1 MSEAARETFYRIYT
15 HRDGD
20 RSDLVNKVLEQL
32 DFRPLPITLLATLAR
47 HKDWDANW
55 MAQQWYWCHKP
66 ALLADHNK
74 TLAAIVELS
83 LSSSLVFR
91 DFGPE
96 ARDILG
102 IVAFFPQ
109 GIDEKKLGWLF
120 PRVHP
125 RKREGTFERFLTL
138 SLLYRSD
145 GFITMEAPLR
155 RYFYPKDPLNAP
167 HLEVI
172 RNDYFGLLFVND
184 AGPGEPGFEEAKWII
199 SEDVNVEHLVDV
211 FTGVDADRAWRACG
225 DFMRHL
231 FHHKPRLVALGPRVE
246 ALPDD
251 HPYKP
256 ECLFQ
261 LSRLSGK
268 VGNQMES
275 KRLLTRALELSG
287 GQGETT
293 SSFRH

>member
-1 MSEAARETFYRIYT
+1 MEAARETFYRIYT
-15 HRDGD
+15 H
-20 RSDLVNKVLEQL
+20 LLEQL

-47 HKDWDANW
+47 HNDWDANW
-55 MAQQWYWCHKP
+55 MAQQWYWHRTP

-74 TLAAIVELS
+74 IPVAIVELS

-96 ARDILG
+96 ARDFFG

-120 PRVHP
+120 PAVHYKK
-125 RKREGTFERFLTL
+125 RKETFENFLAL
-138 SLLYRSD
+138 SLMHRSD

-155 RYFYPKDPLNAP
+155 CYFYPKDPLSAP

-172 RNDYFGLLFVND
+172 RNSYFGLLFVND

-199 SEDVNVEHLVDV
+199 SEDANVEHLLDV
-211 FTGVDADRAWRACG
+211 FTTVDATSSRVWRACG
-225 DFMRHL
+225 DFVRHL
-231 FHHKPRLVALGPRVE
+231 FHHKPRLVALGPKGE

-261 LSRLSGK
+261 LSRLFGK

-275 KRLLTRALELSG
+275 KRLLTHALELSG